1 MNLLSRIK
9 DAKSFSK
16 GIILLDQIMVSGSNF
31 FLGIILVRAFGLEEY
46 GIFALIW
53 MSVLFALGINQAFI
67 TKPLLSIAPKLKNEE
82 QTNYIAGLHVIQYFL
97 SAVFF
102 VTAFLLYAGAKL
114 FFANEFTAFIP
125 LISIIIFCQTVHDF
139 YRKTYLIKDQT
150 LKVLFLDVV
159 LYLGQIVGVLTL
171 LLFGK
176 LTLTTALFVILIAN
190 LVSVLFGNY
199 SIKFSLLNYKKILIR
214 HFHFSK
220 WLLGTSILQ
229 WLSGNYF
236 IIVGASI
243 LGTSAVGAIRM
254 VQNVMGLCHILFLAM
269 ESIIPIKAA
278 QQYQAEGEN
287 SLIQYLI
294 NITKKSGLGFSLLLL
309 VIGLFAG
316 PILSL
321 IYGTTAANYAYI
333 VVAYTLLYFLV
344 FIGHPF
350 RFYLRTIEKTSP
362 IFFAY
367 CFGSLF
373 SLSSA
378 YPLLDHFGM
387 NGLLFGLIFTQLI
400 NILTYYFFS
409 IRTKHFSVQKI
420 KKSL

>member
-1 MNLLSRIK
+1 MKLLSK
-9 DAKSFSK
+9 KMNAKSFSK
-16 GIILLDQIMVSGSNF
+16 ELIFLDQVMVSGSNF
-31 FLGIILVRAFGLEEY
+31 LLGIILVRTIGLEEY
-46 GIFALIW
+46 GIFALLW

-67 TKPLLSIAPKLKNEE
+67 TKPLLSIAPKLKAEE
-82 QTNYIAGLHVIQYFL
+82 QTHYLAGLHSIQYFL
-97 SAVFF
+97 SAFF
-102 VTAFLLYAGAKL
+102 LVAGTILYSGAQL
-114 FFANEFTAFIP
+114 FFAYDFAPFIP
-125 LISIIIFCQTVHDF
+125 LISMIIFCQTIHDF
-139 YRKTYLIKDQT
+139 YRKTYLILNRVT
-150 LKVLFLDVV
+150 KVFMLDLIVHI
-159 LYLGQIVGVLTL
+159 GQILGILI
-171 LLFGK
+171 LLFFEK
-176 LTLTTALFVILIAN
+176 LTITNLLWIILLAN
-190 LVSVLFGNY
+190 ILSVLSGKY
-199 SIKFSLLNYKKILIR
+199 TQKFSLLNYKKILIR

-269 ESIIPIKAA
+269 ESIIPIEAA
-278 QQYQAEGEN
+278 RHYQAEGEN

-294 NITKKSGLGFSLLLL
+294 KITKKTGLGFSLLLL
-309 VIGLFAG
+309 GIGLFAS

-321 IYGTTAANYAYI
+321 IYGTSATDYSYI

-367 CFGSLF
+367 CFGALF
-373 SLSSA
+373 SLSCA
-378 YPLLDHFGM
+378 YPLLNQLGIH
-387 NGLLFGLIFTQLI
+387 GLLFGLLFTQLI

-409 IRTKHFSVQKI
+409 WRSEKLSIQKI
-420 KKSL
+420 K